1 MAWVR
6 AWLCKLQK
14 GCTRLAAASDKV
26 YQLLV
31 HGRWFSPGTPASST
45 TKTGCHDIS
54 DILLKVALNTI
65 NQINQLNGSWYPL
78 RFPHKN
84 GVRFVLYFQL
94 FVGGLMSYLRYFRLL
109 AYSGVLCVLF
119 VYHVCLVYPVL
130 PVSLDW
136 PIVDCPFG
144 IL

>member
-1 MAWVR
+1 
-6 AWLCKLQK
+6 
-14 GCTRLAAASDKV
+14 
-26 YQLLV
+26 
-31 HGRWFSPGTPASST
+31 
-45 TKTGCHDIS
+45 
-54 DILLKVALNTI
+54 
-65 NQINQLNGSWYPL
+65 
-78 RFPHKN
+78 
-84 GVRFVLYFQL
+84 
-94 FVGGLMSYLRYFRLL
+94 MSYLRYFRLL